1 MILGVEMGKLSMSK
15 VQVSLI
21 MTKKL
26 ITATPKITV
35 EVATQ
40 LMIDNDVECLPIIN
54 STEELIGLITFRDIV
69 KKVVYPSAFGWELTI
84 EEIMVRNVTT
94 CSPNSSMLEVV
105 KTMKNRYLR
114 RIPVVDSKNKLVG
127 LVTNFDLALFGW
139 DLE

>member
-1 MILGVEMGKLSMSK
+1 MGKLSMSK

-35 EVATQ
+35 EAAVR

-84 EEIMVRNVTT
+84 EEIMVKNVTT
-94 CSPNSSMLEVV
+94 CSPTSSMLEVV
-105 KTMKNRYLR
+105 KTMKNRHLR
-114 RIPVVDSKNKLVG
+114 RIPVVDSKNRLVG